1 MKNKENYRNSK
12 IRQAINWNK
21 INDGYSKTF
30 WDQNIRQFWVDEE
43 ISLAEDK
50 KVWPTLTN
58 DERDT
63 YEKILAGLTLLDTEQ
78 GGLGMPQ
85 VLQYVDNLHAKAV
98 LTFMAAMEQMHAKS
112 YSTIF
117 STLSSSERIE
127 ELFEWVKENKHLQ
140 AKANIVI
147 EYYKALND
155 KANDEAL
162 FKAMTASVM
171 LETYLF
177 YSGFFYPLW
186 FSGQSKLIGS
196 GEIINLI
203 IRDESVHGVF
213 VGLLAQDVKS
223 MFSKEKQEELNK
235 WTYDLMLELFKYE
248 KLYTKDLY
256 KKVGLVDEV
265 ITFVKYNADKALMNL
280 GLEPH
285 WNIKE
290 TDVNPIIINGLDT
303 ETKTHD
309 FFSTKGNG
317 YIKTTKYDDLSDDDF
332 DW

>member
-1 MKNKENYRNSK
+1 MDKIKNYRNQK
-12 IRQAINWNK
+12 IREAINWNK
-21 INDGYSKTF
+21 IADGYSKTF

-50 KVWPTLTN
+50 KIWPTLTN
-58 DERDT
+58 EERDS

-127 ELFEWVKENKHLQ
+127 ELFNWVKKNENLQ
-140 AKANIVI
+140 KKANLII
-147 EYYKALND
+147 EYYKKLND
-155 KANDEAL
+155 NSSPEDL

-203 IRDESVHGVF
+203 IRDEAVHGVF
-213 VGLLAQDVKS
+213 VGLLAQDIKAQ
-223 MFSKEKQEELNK
+223 FDLKKQKKLNK
-235 WTYDLMLELFKYE
+235 WTYDLMLELYE
-248 KLYTKDLY
+248 YEVAYTKEIYD
-256 KKVGLVDEV
+256 KVKLTNEV
-265 ITFVKYNADKALMNL
+265 IMFVKYNADKALMNL
-280 GLEPH
+280 GLEPY

-290 TDVNPIIINGLDT
+290 EDVSPIIINGLDT
-303 ETKTHD
+303 KTKTHD

-317 YIKTTKYDDLSDDDF
+317 YIKAIKYEDLSDEDF